1 MSNEKNNRETGARH
15 FPAKAD
21 ADAHDDF
28 SQSAADNRKPAG
40 GVGLT
45 ESSND
50 VNEKTRHYD
59 GQNPSKQPTPSPS
72 TEKVTGAGPAIAEH
86 SKDAKAVK
94 GGRQPGAYVKE

>member
-1 MSNEKNNRETGARH
+1 MSNDKNNRETGARH
-15 FPAKAD
+15 LPAKAD

-28 SQSAADNRKPAG
+28 SHSAAENRQPAG

-50 VNEKTRHYD
+50 VNEKTRHHD
-59 GQNPSKQPTPSPS
+59 GQNPGRQPTPSPS